1 MAPWIDRF
9 QAVAGLGAEEIK
21 EDSRG
26 RNADFF
32 SIRADDGES
41 LLHHT
46 VRQNEPD
53 KVEALAKHM
62 NINTRDLEGNTP
74 LHEAAEIG
82 LVDMIK
88 KLTELGA
95 DPNARNKHAQTPL
108 HLAAVRSSDATEAM
122 LDGGADP
129 NTRNNDYKTAWDL
142 IQDRDVFKDTNAFWR
157 LNDARF
163 DAEEEDAR

>member
-1 MAPWIDRF
+1 MAPWIDTF
-9 QAVAGLGAEEIK
+9 QAVASLTAEEIR
-21 EDSRG
+21 EDG
-26 RNADFF
+26 RAMNAEFF
-32 SIRADDGES
+32 SIRRDDGES

-46 VRQNEPD
+46 VRENEPD
-53 KVEALAKHM
+53 KVEALAESM
-62 NINTRDLEGNTP
+62 NLNVRDLEGNTP

-88 KLTELGA
+88 KLTALGA

-108 HLAAVRSSDATEAM
+108 HLAVARSYDATEAM

-129 NTRNNDYKTAWDL
+129 NARDNDDKTAWDL
-142 IQDRDVFKDTNAFWR
+142 IQDRDVFKDTSAFWR

-163 DAEEEDAR
+163 EEEEEDAR